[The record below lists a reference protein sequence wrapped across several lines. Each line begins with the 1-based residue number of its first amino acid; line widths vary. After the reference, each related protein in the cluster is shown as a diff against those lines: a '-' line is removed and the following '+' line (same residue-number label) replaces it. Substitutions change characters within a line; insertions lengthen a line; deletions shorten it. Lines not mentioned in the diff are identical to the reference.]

1 MLEFLLTLF
10 SLMSGSEANFQKT
23 GPKPLPAPLPPKPG
37 ED

>member
-10 SLMSGSEANFQKT
+10 SLMSGSAAYLQKP